1 MLRLTRSR
9 RNATHRK
16 KRGGLMSSKSID
28 EKLADAMSEIE
39 TLNQLI
45 ASKDRTIAKLNE
57 TITILEDT
65 LKKSYR

>member
-1 MLRLTRSR
+1 
-9 RNATHRK
+9 
-16 KRGGLMSSKSID
+16 MSSKSID